1 MLPLQQKWLFF
12 GHFWLL
18 KFQFDLRF
26 VWPIYVTENNNFAP
40 ILPGNVLPCCMW
52 AEQRV
57 NIRISNSVSGGGT
70 FDRLSIKLII
80 KKCVISFPANKN
92 ATLSKFALSF
102 FGTQSDTVKQWCNLA
117 FHPESEKAFQTCTNV
132 TMNLLLPYINV
143 QNLSDQNPE
152 SENINVHSLDILIEI
167 FEIWSWVTNLT

>member
-80 KKCVISFPANKN
+80 KICVISFPANTKHRN
-92 ATLSKFALSF
+92 ASLSKFALSF
-102 FGTQSDTVKQWCNLA
+102 LGQSVL
-117 FHPESEKAFQTCTNV
+117 QTSDIV
-132 TMNLLLPYINV
+132 V
-143 QNLSDQNPE
+143 QR
-152 SENINVHSLDILIEI
+152 
-167 FEIWSWVTNLT
+167 TK

>member
-80 KKCVISFPANKN
+80 KICVISFPANTKHRN
-92 ATLSKFALSF
+92 ASLSKFALSF
-102 FGTQSDTVKQWCNLA
+102 LGTQSDTVHPSLPRFKCKNRLSYTDWISVPHFQVLQELA
-117 FHPESEKAFQTCTNV
+117 VCFPLAKRKKCVRLYHT
-132 TMNLLLPYINV
+132 
-143 QNLSDQNPE
+143 
-152 SENINVHSLDILIEI
+152 
-167 FEIWSWVTNLT
+167 